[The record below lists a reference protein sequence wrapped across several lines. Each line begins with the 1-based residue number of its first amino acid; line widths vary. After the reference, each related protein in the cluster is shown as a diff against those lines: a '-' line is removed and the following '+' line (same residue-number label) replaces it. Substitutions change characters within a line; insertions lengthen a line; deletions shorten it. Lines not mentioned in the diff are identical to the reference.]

1 MSKFFAAVLL
11 LMFAIL
17 SFAGCQKS
25 SGGAKP
31 DAKEIVGTW
40 IGATED
46 EDGNAVTIYYTFN
59 EDGTYQMYTTDND
72 SLMGTYEY
80 NPPKLTVTVVGEE
93 DYEMKMVFKVELS
106 GDKMALDMIEEDGER
121 VPDEEREVMYFE
133 RYL

>member
-11 LMFAIL
+11 LMFAVL

-40 IGATED
+40 IGATEN
-46 EDGNAVTIYYTFN
+46 EDGVAVTIYYTFK
-59 EDGTYQMYTTDND
+59 EDGTYQMNTSDDD
-72 SLMGTYEY
+72 SLTGTYEY
-80 NPPKLTVTVVGEE
+80 NPPKLTVTAAGEEE
-93 DYEMKMVFKVELS
+93 DYVMVFKVELS
-106 GDKMALDMIEEDGER
+106 GDKMSLDMIEEDGER

-133 RYL
+133 RFL